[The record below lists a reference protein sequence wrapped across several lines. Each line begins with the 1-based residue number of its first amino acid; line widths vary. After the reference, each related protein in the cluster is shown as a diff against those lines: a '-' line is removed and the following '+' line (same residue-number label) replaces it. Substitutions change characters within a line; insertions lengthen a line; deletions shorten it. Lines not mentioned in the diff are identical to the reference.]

1 MRYFLMFSLTTL
13 LLTATAHVRAD
24 VRVPTF
30 IGDHMVLQRDRK
42 IRLAGTA
49 RPGEKVAVSI
59 AGKSARTIADSQGR
73 WSVSIAPLEAGGPH
87 TLTIAG
93 DNRLVFDE
101 VLVGEVWVCSGQ
113 SNMEWAL
120 SLAANG
126 AAEVA
131 RADHPRLRLFTVKKK
146 LSPAPLDDVEGAW
159 APSSPESAAQF
170 SAVAYFFG
178 RELQEKLGV
187 PIGLIHTSWG
197 GTPAEAWTSRE
208 ALAARA
214 SLRHMIDRYDAAM
227 RRTGADAE
235 ASSPIYKDTGNKG
248 FDLGY
253 ARADFDTRAWK
264 RMSLPQLWES
274 AGLQADGAFWFRREI
289 DVPAAWAGRDLSLHL
304 GALDDFDNT
313 YFNGVQVGAIGAEV
327 ESSYTVPRR
336 YTVPASLVRAGR
348 NVIAVRLFD
357 RVGGG
362 GFGAGRGEM
371 KLFPA
376 ADLRDEPIAL
386 DGDWSYTAERFL
398 TPHPGAAYGAE
409 NPNTPTLL
417 YNAMIAPLTS
427 YTIRGAIWYQG
438 ESNVARAYQ
447 YRELFP
453 AMIRD
458 WRARWAQGDFPFYFV
473 QLANFLPV
481 NPEPGES
488 EWAELREA
496 QSMTLR
502 EPNTGMA
509 VAIDIGEARD
519 IHPRNKSDVG
529 HRLALNA
536 LAHTYKQKIEYSGPR
551 YASMKIEAVKIRVR
565 FTNTTGGLTTKN
577 GEPLKGF
584 AVAGAD
590 GKFAWADAKIEGDT
604 IVVASERVTKPAAVR
619 YAWANNPVCNLYN
632 GAGLPASP
640 FRTDDRRGITY
651 GKE

>member
-1 MRYFLMFSLTTL
+1 MRYFLFLFAVMSLL
-13 LLTATAHVRAD
+13 SISAAHVHAD
-24 VRVPTF
+24 VKVPSF

-49 RPGEKVAVSI
+49 RPGEKIVVSI
-59 AGKSARTIADSQGR
+59 AGKSASVVTDPQGL
-73 WSVSIAPLEAGGPH
+73 WSVSLAPLAAGGPH

-93 DNRLVFDE
+93 DNRLVFDD

-131 RADHPRLRLFTVKKK
+131 RADHPRLRFFTVKKK
-146 LSPAPLDDVEGAW
+146 LSPRPLDDVEGAW

-178 RELQEKLGV
+178 RELQERLGV
-187 PIGLIHTSWG
+187 PVGLIHTSWG
-197 GTPAEAWTSRE
+197 GTPAEGWTSRE
-208 ALAARA
+208 ALAARP
-214 SLRHMIDRYDAAM
+214 SLKYMIDRFDQAM
-227 RRTGADAE
+227 RRPASAE
-235 ASSPIYKDTGNKG
+235 ESSPVYKDTGNKG

-253 ARADFDTRAWK
+253 AQADFDARAWK

-274 AGLQADGAFWFRREI
+274 AGLQADGAFWFRRET
-289 DVPAAWAGRDLSLHL
+289 DVPAAWAGRELSLHL
-304 GALDDFDNT
+304 GPLDDFDNT

-336 YTVPASLVRAGR
+336 YTIPASLVQAGR

-362 GFGAGRGEM
+362 GFGAGAGEM
-371 KLFPA
+371 KLFSA
-376 ADLRDEPIAL
+376 AESSDKPIVL

-398 TPHPGAAYGAE
+398 QPRPSAAYGAE

-438 ESNVARAYQ
+438 ESNAGRAYQ

-453 AMIRD
+453 TMIRD

-473 QLANFLPV
+473 QLANYLPV
-481 NPEPGES
+481 NPEPIES
-488 EWAELREA
+488 DWAELREA
-496 QSMTLR
+496 QTMTLR

-519 IHPRNKSDVG
+519 IHPRNKRDVG
-529 HRLALNA
+529 HRLALAA
-536 LAHTYKQKIEYSGPR
+536 LAQTYKQKIEYSGPR
-551 YASMKIEAVKIRVR
+551 YASMKTEADKIRLR

-590 GKFAWADAKIEGDT
+590 GKFVWADAKIEGGT
-604 IVVASERVTKPAAVR
+604 IVVSNERVTKPAAVR